1 MLESSNQPR
10 FVVLVAYGAA
20 DMANARAKLSKYVS
34 AYGATLIEVDT
45 SLDRDGFSINEAFE
59 FSGYQCGTR
68 EVCSRIERESP
79 KFAGD
84 QVVQVIV
91 LNSTV
96 FTAHIPLLCE
106 AFFRL
111 IFSSVFSDSRNSTVV
126 ALRWEAVGPIQK
138 VANLGWYFATN
149 IFAVTASVSV
159 LQSIAFFDRS
169 EVARFHELGFGD
181 LPPEYN
187 GAIEKWLVPKSLFDG
202 WYKADPFSRL
212 PSSEIVRKRIA
223 IYLEHSLPER
233 LVGSG
238 FEFKFPNRSDVASVR
253 RLFQLVI
260 FMDRIFV
267 NLLKI
272 NKRVRGAIARRF
284 GAE

>member
-1 MLESSNQPR
+1 LLESSNQPR
-10 FVVLVAYGAA
+10 FIVLVAYGAA
-20 DMANARAKLSKYVS
+20 DMAQATAKISKYVG
-34 AYGATLIEVDT
+34 AYGATLVEVDT
-45 SLDRDGFSINEAFE
+45 SIDRDGFSINEAFE
-59 FSGYQCGTR
+59 FSGYQYGIR
-68 EVCSRIERESP
+68 QVCSHIEQTRPE
-79 KFAGD
+79 FGCD

-96 FTAHIPLLCE
+96 FSAHISLLCE

-111 IFSSVFSDSRNSTVV
+111 VFSDVFPDSRDSTVV
-126 ALRWEAVGPIQK
+126 ALRWEASGPTQK
-138 VANLGWYFATN
+138 VAKLGWYFATN
-149 IFAVTASVSV
+149 IFAVTASVRV
-159 LQSIAFFDRS
+159 LQSVAFFDRS
-169 EVARFHELGFGD
+169 EVARFHEGGFCK

-187 GAIEKWLVPKSLFDG
+187 GAVERWLAPRSLFGG

-212 PSSEIVRKRIA
+212 PSSEMVRKRIA

-238 FEFKFPNRSDVASVR
+238 FKFEFPNREGVASVR

-267 NLLKI
+267 NILKI
-272 NKRVRGAIARRF
+272 SNRLRGVIANRF
-284 GAE
+284 AAA